1 MSTEKQRPVDHVKD
15 FTARLKTILFG
26 NLSGPLKTAHWV
38 SRSARNLSV
47 AIWKHE
53 GKDGKSFYQISP
65 TERRY
70 RDDQGDYQSSTS
82 LSGTQI
88 LQSSRLQDLA
98 YARIRELEAA
108 DYAAPA
114 PD

>member
-1 MSTEKQRPVDHVKD
+1 MSKSKQKPIDHVKD
-15 FTARLKTILFG
+15 F
-26 NLSGPLKTAHWV
+26 NLT
-38 SRSARNLSV
+38 V
-47 AIWKHE
+47 AIWRHE
-53 GKDGKSFYQISP
+53 NKDGETYYQISP

-70 RDDQGDYQSSTS
+70 KDDQGEYQSSTS

-108 DYAAPA
+108 DYAASHPS
-114 PD
+114 PVQD

>member
-1 MSTEKQRPVDHVKD
+1 MSTEKQKPVDHVKD
-15 FTARLKTILFG
+15 F
-26 NLSGPLKTAHWV
+26 NLT
-38 SRSARNLSV
+38 V

-53 GKDGKSFYQISP
+53 SKEGSTYYQISP

-70 RDDQGDYQSSTS
+70 KDDQGEYHSSTS

-98 YARIRELEAA
+98 YDRIRELEAA
-108 DYAAPA
+108 DYAASGPA
-114 PD
+114 PGQG